1 MASKKYKPSQETLS
15 KSRRTA
21 KTWSKGSSEKQFY
34 AKKKQWDEEED
45 AVPNRAVSMNPR
57 LKNIQQKTAL
67 PTDKTFAGW
76 VIDSTGRSF
85 IVQRLELQ
93 GDAPLTTSQLQRQQL
108 YDCVVSRS
116 IVTDNPASTL
126 VAVGDRV
133 LCRTEPVSG
142 EIDLLPGVIVK
153 VEERRTKLARE
164 SAGNDGIEQVIV
176 SNIDQ
181 VVILMAAA
189 DPFYNRRLI
198 DRYLI
203 AAELGN
209 VEPII
214 CINKMDLMDEAFV
227 RGDLAMY
234 EEMLGVKTLFVSAE
248 KKRGL
253 ETVQPV
259 LQGKT
264 TVFSGPSGV
273 GKSTLVNMLIGEE
286 AQITTEVSA
295 KTQKGL
301 HTTTFSK
308 IFPLPEGGY
317 ILDTPGIREFG
328 IWDLSK
334 EDLAYFFHD
343 FDEFRLECRFTPC
356 THTHEPGCAVKG
368 ALEQGWIDPERYE
381 SYLNILETLSL

>member
-21 KTWSKGSSEKQFY
+21 KSWSKGSSEKQFY

-45 AVPNRAVSMNPR
+45 AVPNRAVSMSPR
-57 LKNIQQKTAL
+57 LKNIQQKTSL
-67 PTDKTFAGW
+67 PSENTFEGH

-85 IVQRLELQ
+85 IVQRASEEINV
-93 GDAPLTTSQLQRQQL
+93 GAL

-116 IVTDNPASTL
+116 VVTENPASTL

-133 LCRTEPVSG
+133 LCRAEPVSG
-142 EIDLLPGVIVK
+142 EIDLLPGVIIK
-153 VEERRTKLARE
+153 IAERRTKLARE

-181 VVILMAAA
+181 VIILMAAA

-214 CINKMDLMDEAFV
+214 CINKMDLMDETFV
-227 RGDLAMY
+227 REDLAMY
-234 EEMLGVKTLFVSAE
+234 AEFLGIKTLFLSAE

-253 ETVQPV
+253 ETLSPV

-328 IWDLSK
+328 IWDMTK
-334 EDLAYFFHD
+334 EDLAYYFHD
-343 FDEFRLECRFTPC
+343 FDEYRLECRFTPC

-381 SYLNILETLSL
+381 SYLNILETLER